1 MRKYT
6 DRTLQAVVFLK
17 IFLIFLSEMH
27 FFFVLFCLVYLKEI
41 GEEKNKAIK
50 ITTDKQNEAEAGG
63 KKGRPSV
70 VQAVL

>member
-1 MRKYT
+1 M
-6 DRTLQAVVFLK
+6 
-17 IFLIFLSEMH
+17 
-27 FFFVLFCLVYLKEI
+27 YLKEI

-50 ITTDKQNEAEAGG
+50 IATDKQNEAEAGG